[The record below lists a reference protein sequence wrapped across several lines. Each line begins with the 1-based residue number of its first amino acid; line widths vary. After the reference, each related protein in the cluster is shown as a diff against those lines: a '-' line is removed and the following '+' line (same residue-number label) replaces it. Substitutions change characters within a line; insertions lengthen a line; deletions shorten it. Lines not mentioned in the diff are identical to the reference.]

1 MQDLTTQNWVFIGI
15 AVALVIVVIAAVWY
29 ALARKRTER
38 LRAHFGDEYE
48 KVVSDYGDRT
58 RAERDLADRQKR
70 LSQLQIRPLTA
81 QEQDQFHQDWQNVQ
95 ARFVDQPPQAL
106 SEADRLVTHVLRAR
120 GYPTD
125 NFNDRLDAVSAA
137 YPGAIGS
144 YRSACEIMS
153 RQGRVNL
160 TTEDMRLAMV
170 QYRRLFEE
178 LFKDTA
184 ERRPLRRV
192 S

>member
-1 MQDLTTQNWVFIGI
+1 MQDLTQNWVFIGI
-15 AVALVIVVIAAVWY
+15 AVALAIAATAAVWY

-48 KVVSDYGDRT
+48 RAVSDYGDRT
-58 RAERDLADRQKR
+58 KAERDLADRQRR
-70 LSQLQIRPLTA
+70 LTEIQIRPLTA
-81 QEQDQFHQDWQNVQ
+81 QEQDRFHEEWQNVQ
-95 ARFVDQPPQAL
+95 ARFVDEPQQAL
-106 SEADRLVTHVLRAR
+106 GEADRLVTHVLRAR

-125 NFNDRLDAVSAA
+125 NFDDRLGALSAA

-144 YRSACEIMS
+144 YRSACEVTS
-153 RQGRVNL
+153 RQGRENL
-160 TTEDMRLAMV
+160 TTEDMRIAMV
-170 QYRRLFEE
+170 QYRKLFDE

-184 ERRPLRRV
+184 VERPLRRV

>member
-15 AVALVIVVIAAVWY
+15 AVALAIAVIGAVWY
-29 ALARKRTER
+29 ALARKRTEH
-38 LRAHFGDEYE
+38 LRSHFGDEYE
-48 KVVSDYGDRT
+48 RAVTDYGDRT
-58 RAERDLADRQKR
+58 KAERDLANRERR
-70 LSQLQIRPLTA
+70 LSQLQIRPLTP
-81 QEQDQFHQDWQNVQ
+81 QEQDRFHQEWQNVQ
-95 ARFVDQPPQAL
+95 ARFVDQPQQAL
-106 SEADRLVTHVLRAR
+106 NEADRLVTHVLRAR

-125 NFNDRLDAVSAA
+125 NFDDRVGALSAA

-153 RQGRVNL
+153 RQGRENL
-160 TTEDMRLAMV
+160 TTEDMRMAMI

-178 LFKDTA
+178 LFNDTA
-184 ERRPLRRV
+184 GERPLRRV